1 MKKLL
6 ALGCL
11 ILLGP
16 WTAAANWNQA
26 ENLYRQGKYAAALA
40 AYEDLLQT
48 YPNDPY
54 LYYNI
59 GNSYFKMGSKGL
71 AVANYYRAFERAPRD
86 KDLRHNL
93 ALALAAGGER
103 LVPAGMPAAL
113 HQVFFGLTVS
123 ELKGLFFLMCWLC
136 CTLGSVWLV
145 KRRGGKAALLS
156 LLLALGVGGFY
167 AWRAALQ
174 NQPLAVVAAPVAEL
188 RSGPGEQFPAQA
200 NVAQGRLLLVQ
211 DTKDQWSE
219 VVVKSQGIKGWMES
233 SSLEKI

>member
-6 ALGCL
+6 ALGGFL
-11 ILLGP
+11 LLGSYM
-16 WTAAANWNQA
+16 AAADWTQA
-26 ENLYRQGKYAAALA
+26 ENLYREGKYAAALA
-40 AYEDLLQT
+40 EYEELLHT

-71 AVANYYRAFERAPRD
+71 AAANYYRALRLAPRD

-93 ALALAAGGER
+93 ALALEAGGER
-103 LVPAGMPAAL
+103 LVPAGMPAVL
-113 HQVFFGLTVS
+113 HQVFFGLTVH

-136 CTLGSVWLV
+136 CTLSAVWLV

-156 LLLALGVGGFY
+156 LLLALGLGGFY
-167 AWRAALQ
+167 AWRVALQ

-188 RSGPGEQFPAQA
+188 RSGPGQQFPAQA
-200 NVAQGRLLLVQ
+200 HVAQGRLLWVQ
-211 DTKDQWSE
+211 DTKDNWSE
-219 VVVKSQGIKGWMES
+219 VVVKSQGLKGWMES
-233 SSLEKI
+233 QALEKI